1 MVAGVIAITFLLLRL
16 APGGPFDAERQ
27 VPEHIRQAQMA
38 AYGLDQPLHV
48 QLGRYLWQFMSM
60 DFPPSARLPGRG
72 VGEVIADSFPVSA
85 AIGLGALAIALGL
98 GLPFGALAA
107 LRQHSGLDRGVVVV
121 STVVLCLPSLVLGPL
136 LAQWLGLRWRW
147 FNAMGWEDAS
157 DWFLPSLT
165 LGLLYSASI
174 ARMSRAGFTE
184 VLSQDFI
191 RTARAKGLSS
201 RAVVVR
207 HALRLAIVPTL
218 NLLGPAAAGL
228 MTGSMVVET
237 VFQVP
242 GLGQHFV
249 SAAINRNY
257 ELAMATAG
265 FYAVLIVAFNLLV
278 DALCAILNPR
288 IALEAS

>member
-1 MVAGVIAITFLLLRL
+1 
-16 APGGPFDAERQ
+16 
-27 VPEHIRQAQMA
+27 
-38 AYGLDQPLHV
+38 
-48 QLGRYLWQFMSM
+48 
-60 DFPPSARLPGRG
+60 
-72 VGEVIADSFPVSA
+72 
-85 AIGLGALAIALGL
+85 
-98 GLPFGALAA
+98 
-107 LRQHSGLDRGVVVV
+107 
-121 STVVLCLPSLVLGPL
+121 
-136 LAQWLGLRWRW
+136 
-147 FNAMGWEDAS
+147 
-157 DWFLPSLT
+157 
-165 LGLLYSASI
+165 
-174 ARMSRAGFTE
+174 MSRAGFTE